1 MIKKKEEINMC
12 QVKLIGAYAKESD
25 FENELN
31 EFIKQFDYEN
41 LDIKYQMTMNEN
53 ELIYSA
59 LVIVKDC
66 K

>member
-1 MIKKKEEINMC
+1 MC
-12 QVKLIGAYAKESD
+12 EVKLIGAYTKESD

-41 LDIKYQMTMNEN
+41 LDIKYQMAMSEN
-53 ELIYSA
+53 EVLYSA

-66 K
+66 R

>member
-1 MIKKKEEINMC
+1 MC
-12 QVKLIGAYAKESD
+12 QVELIGAYAKESD

-53 ELIYSA
+53 ELLYSA

-66 K
+66 R

>member
-1 MIKKKEEINMC
+1 MC

-41 LDIKYQMTMNEN
+41 LDIKYQMAMNEN
-53 ELIYSA
+53 EVLYSA
-59 LVIVKDC
+59 LIIVKDC
-66 K
+66 R

>member
-1 MIKKKEEINMC
+1 MC
-12 QVKLIGAYAKESD
+12 EVKLIGAYAKESD

-31 EFIKQFDYEN
+31 DFIKQFDYEN

-53 ELIYSA
+53 EVLYSA

-66 K
+66 R

>member
-1 MIKKKEEINMC
+1 MC
-12 QVKLIGAYAKESD
+12 EVKLIGAYAKESD

-41 LDIKYQMTMNEN
+41 LDIKYQMAMSEN
-53 ELIYSA
+53 EVLYSA

-66 K
+66 RWIIY

>member
-1 MIKKKEEINMC
+1 MC
-12 QVKLIGAYAKESD
+12 EVKLIGAYAKESD

-53 ELIYSA
+53 EVIYSA
-59 LVIVKDC
+59 LVLVKDC

>member
-1 MIKKKEEINMC
+1 MC
-12 QVKLIGAYAKESD
+12 EVKLIGAYAKESD

-41 LDIKYQMTMNEN
+41 LDIKYQMTMNEK
-53 ELIYSA
+53 EVIYSA
-59 LVIVKDC
+59 LVLVKDC

>member
-1 MIKKKEEINMC
+1 MC
-12 QVKLIGAYAKESD
+12 QVKLIGAYAKESV

-53 ELIYSA
+53 EVIYSA
-59 LVIVKDC
+59 LVLVKDC